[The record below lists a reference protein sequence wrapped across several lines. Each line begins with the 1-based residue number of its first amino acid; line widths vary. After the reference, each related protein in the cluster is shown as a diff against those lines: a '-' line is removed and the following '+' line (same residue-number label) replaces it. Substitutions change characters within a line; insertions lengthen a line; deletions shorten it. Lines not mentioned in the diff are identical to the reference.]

1 LDATEHH
8 KVAEL
13 RPPRKRFHHPFRPFT
28 GRHQQPLHP
37 TKTTVIFVTK
47 SLFIR
52 RYDDQPNGPSTL
64 ETAIPPRSPPVS
76 GTKCLRGGCF
86 MTGFV
91 PVMWMVWVALVLIML
106 ALKMYTDRLGRD
118 EDDQLILADSFQHVK
133 IEQAAMMA
141 KINKFA
147 PIRKVVLV
155 LVGAMTLFVIGYYAL
170 DVINQFK

>member
-1 LDATEHH
+1 
-8 KVAEL
+8 
-13 RPPRKRFHHPFRPFT
+13 
-28 GRHQQPLHP
+28 
-37 TKTTVIFVTK
+37 
-47 SLFIR
+47 
-52 RYDDQPNGPSTL
+52 
-64 ETAIPPRSPPVS
+64 
-76 GTKCLRGGCF
+76 

-91 PVMWMVWVALVLIML
+91 PVMWMVWGALVLIML